1 VKKELKPMIAPLP
14 LMREGRPY
22 GKLLLHLFQIVIL
35 FSLIQAVNNQTWYTG
50 VVDIEYSE
58 GLPKGAGMEVEL
70 EVDQK
75 SADGSI
81 HIDGFI
87 TFMQWQND
95 RNDTSIPSDSTKVQ
109 GNTMELTPLSEVQ
122 EDVPLLAKVAS
133 GLAILM
139 FGLTFFQVK
148 NRAILGIIL
157 NLLVLWIVISL
168 VVIAPLGYLGGMD
181 FGTGQSQDDNR
192 ESTVHQSLTGN
203 PIFDIIDGE
212 FEYEFVNKEYDLG
225 LVDESEFDDVVAN
238 PPGEDHRSFIKMDG
252 LAGIHY
258 GAFVV
263 QLFWA
268 WLVLFLLA
276 PMVIIFTQRVR
287 IETPQLL

>member
-1 VKKELKPMIAPLP
+1 MIASLP

-109 GNTMELTPLSEVQ
+109 GLS
-122 EDVPLLAKVAS
+122 L
-133 GLAILM
+133 
-139 FGLTFFQVK
+139 
-148 NRAILGIIL
+148 
-157 NLLVLWIVISL
+157 
-168 VVIAPLGYLGGMD
+168 
-181 FGTGQSQDDNR
+181 
-192 ESTVHQSLTGN
+192 
-203 PIFDIIDGE
+203 
-212 FEYEFVNKEYDLG
+212 
-225 LVDESEFDDVVAN
+225 
-238 PPGEDHRSFIKMDG
+238 
-252 LAGIHY
+252 IH
-258 GAFVV
+258 
-263 QLFWA
+263 
-268 WLVLFLLA
+268 
-276 PMVIIFTQRVR
+276 I
-287 IETPQLL
+287 